1 MKRAFLTVLL
11 VTLLSFSTCYA
22 QSETKASDKK
32 DQANPVDESTNVT
45 YVSPKKVIL
54 VPGSIQKI
62 KKGKASLMIEYKEL
76 HKTKKFPIIRIQGI
90 PFKLRKKGDNLVF
103 TWQQAGYE
111 VVWVKGDKEVIL
123 MSSEPFKR
131 KSFSVKNKDV
141 KNSVIY
147 KGLVVETKRRDGV
160 ISKLEVADVVK
171 DASGNMEKF
180 SVRTF
185 ANKDNPAEFHNENNI
200 LAPEFHKQYEKGI
213 NDEVLY
219 IFTSNKK
226 GEIFVYYR

>member
-11 VTLLSFSTCYA
+11 CVLLSFSICFA
-22 QSETKASDKK
+22 QSQKKAPIKKNQSSPVEETS
-32 DQANPVDESTNVT
+32 NIT
-45 YVSPKKVIL
+45 YVSPKKVIM

-62 KKGKASLMIEYKEL
+62 KKGKASLVIKYEKL

-111 VVWVKGDKEVIL
+111 VVWAKGDKEVIL
-123 MSSEPFKR
+123 MSSNPFKR

-141 KNSVIY
+141 KNSIIY
-147 KGLVVETKRRDGV
+147 KGLIVETKRRDGV
-160 ISKLEVADVVK
+160 MSKLEVVDVTK
-171 DASGNMEKF
+171 DPTGNMEKF

-200 LAPEFHKQYEKGI
+200 LSPDFHKQYEKGI
-213 NDEVLY
+213 NDEVLF

>member
-1 MKRAFLTVLL
+1 M
-11 VTLLSFSTCYA
+11 
-22 QSETKASDKK
+22 
-32 DQANPVDESTNVT
+32 
-45 YVSPKKVIL
+45 
-54 VPGSIQKI
+54 VPGSVQQV
-62 KKGKASLMIEYKEL
+62 KKGKASLVIKYEKL

-111 VVWVKGDKEVIL
+111 VVWAKGDKEVIL
-123 MSSEPFKR
+123 MSSDPFKR

-141 KNSVIY
+141 KNSIIY

-160 ISKLEVADVVK
+160 MSKLEVVDVIK
-171 DASGNMEKF
+171 DSSGNMEKF
-180 SVRTF
+180 SVRTY
-185 ANKDNPAEFHNENNI
+185 ANKANPAEFHNENNI
-200 LAPEFHKQYEKGI
+200 LSPEFHKQYEKGI